1 MNQTNKTFGNTMIFI
16 ELTDGNAKKKGE
28 DEKRF
33 HRNGVERRNL
43 FCDGRI
49 FVPVGTE
56 PWFEDRWIYM
66 CIYY

>member
-1 MNQTNKTFGNTMIFI
+1 MIFI

-49 FVPVGTE
+49 FVPVDTDLVWQQLNLYVYLLLAVIYSE
-56 PWFEDRWIYM
+56 PMKI
-66 CIYY
+66 

>member
-1 MNQTNKTFGNTMIFI
+1 MIFI

-28 DEKRF
+28 DENRF

-49 FVPVGTE
+49 FVPVDT
-56 PWFEDRWIYM
+56 DLV
-66 CIYY
+66 